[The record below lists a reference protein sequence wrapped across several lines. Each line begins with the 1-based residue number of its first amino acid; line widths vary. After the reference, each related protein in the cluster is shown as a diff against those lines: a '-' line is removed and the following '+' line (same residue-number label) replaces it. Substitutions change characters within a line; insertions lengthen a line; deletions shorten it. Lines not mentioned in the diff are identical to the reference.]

1 MSFSLWIME
10 KKKEKKKYSL
20 KEGRKKNINIYSI
33 WDPIG
38 YIPFLISLAFPLKK
52 TWITLTKKL
61 ETHLIDRSVI
71 RSGPNKCGHGPW
83 AHQRPVSSTELKEF
97 VDSDVSFVSGM
108 VQ

>member
-1 MSFSLWIME
+1 LDNGK
-10 KKKEKKKYSL
+10 KKKEKKKEKVL
-20 KEGRKKNINIYSI
+20 AQRRKKKNINIYSI

-38 YIPFLISLAFPLKK
+38 YIPFLISLAFPLNK

-83 AHQRPVSSTELKEF
+83 APQRPVSSTELKEF